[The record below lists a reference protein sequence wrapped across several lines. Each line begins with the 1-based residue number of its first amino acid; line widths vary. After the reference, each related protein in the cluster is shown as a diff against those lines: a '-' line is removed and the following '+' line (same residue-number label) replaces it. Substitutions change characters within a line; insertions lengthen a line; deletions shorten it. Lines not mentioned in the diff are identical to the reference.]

1 MEEAKY
7 CSPWKPEQQA
17 CAKGRINGPLN
28 VFCHGKSHHPCA
40 AGTLGCQSISTGKFL
55 YYALAKRLGQLCH
68 RQGCFFCTGIEELL
82 AKHYCLYPVAENLQV
97 SELSNSQFLEC
108 LNHGNE
114 ICFAVS
120 WEFPFWQRMRFW
132 RPLCR
137 WCYKAVRLKNCSR
150 YF

>member
-1 MEEAKY
+1 MYFAMANPTILVQLGHLAARAFLQESFYITHWQSGWVSSVIARGAFSARELRN
-7 CSPWKPEQQA
+7 SWQ
-17 CAKGRINGPLN
+17 NG
-28 VFCHGKSHHPCA
+28 
-40 AGTLGCQSISTGKFL
+40 Q
-55 YYALAKRLGQLCH
+55 
-68 RQGCFFCTGIEELL
+68 
-82 AKHYCLYPVAENLQV
+82 HYCLYPVAEYLQV